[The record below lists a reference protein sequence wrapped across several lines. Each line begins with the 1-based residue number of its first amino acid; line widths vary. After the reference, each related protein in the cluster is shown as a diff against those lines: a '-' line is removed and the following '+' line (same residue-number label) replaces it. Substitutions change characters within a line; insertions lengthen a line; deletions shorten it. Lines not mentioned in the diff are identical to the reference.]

1 MRAARAIMKAF
12 LTSLILFSVALGHA
26 QSVTLAWSPSP
37 SPGVVGSKLYWGTN
51 SGHYIFCRTNGL
63 ETNATVKLSPLYSR
77 WFFAITAFDGD
88 GDESDFSNEVEWK
101 AKPVPPVLR
110 ASPWV
115 RLTPIIERSTN
126 LVEWR
131 SVEGES
137 SWFPATN
144 AQEFFATRRLLIE
157 RVQLVEGQ

>member
-1 MRAARAIMKAF
+1 MMKTF
-12 LTSLILFSVALGHA
+12 LTTLILLLATLAHA
-26 QSVTLAWSPSP
+26 QSVTLAWNPSP
-37 SPGVVGSKLYWGTN
+37 SPGVVGSILYWGTN
-51 SGHYIFCRTNGL
+51 SGHYIYCRTNGL
-63 ETNATVKLSPLYSR
+63 ETNVTVKLSPLYSR

-110 ASPWV
+110 GATWV

-131 SVEGES
+131 AVEGES
-137 SWFPATN
+137 SWFAATN
-144 AQEFFATRRLLIE
+144 AQEFFAARRLLIE
-157 RVQLVEGQ
+157 RVALVDGSPLTP

>member
-1 MRAARAIMKAF
+1 MRQA
-12 LTSLILFSVALGHA
+12 LTILILFSVALVHA
-26 QSVTLAWSPSP
+26 QSVTLAWNPSP

-51 SGHYIFCRTNGL
+51 SGHYIFCHTNGL
-63 ETNATVKLSPLYSR
+63 ETNVTVKLSPLYSR
-77 WFFAITAFDGD
+77 WFFAITAFDSD

-115 RLTPIIERSTN
+115 RLTPIIQRSTN
-126 LVEWR
+126 LVDWR

-137 SWFPATN
+137 SWFAATN

-157 RVQLVEGQ
+157 RVALVDGPP